1 MVKKL
6 VPSYYNLVK
15 KQVVEQNDTLS
26 PITRYHL
33 LKRISSHGTS
43 EMADVLE
50 SYRWNEYMRIKPFIQ
65 PISNPL
71 GTKEN
76 FVVQE

>member
-1 MVKKL
+1 M
-6 VPSYYNLVK
+6 
-15 KQVVEQNDTLS
+15 
-26 PITRYHL
+26 
-33 LKRISSHGTS
+33 KRISSHETS

-50 SYRWNEYMRIKPFIQ
+50 SYRWNEYTWIKPFIQ
-65 PISNPL
+65 PISKPL